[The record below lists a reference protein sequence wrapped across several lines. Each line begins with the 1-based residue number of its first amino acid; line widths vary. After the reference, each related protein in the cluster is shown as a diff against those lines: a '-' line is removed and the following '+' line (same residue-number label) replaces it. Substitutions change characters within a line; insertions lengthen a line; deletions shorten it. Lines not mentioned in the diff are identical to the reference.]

1 MPLSG
6 LCSAALVNP
15 MTKRDFAQREA
26 GELNRLM
33 ASDQLTGI
41 WTAVVQKAVW
51 RTGLEADWVYRLIQ
65 NYVRKHRLAQN
76 AANIA
81 DLEDDWVSAHAGFRL
96 IDGKI
101 SADPG
106 PMCVFSVQTF
116 TPYGTKTPFFI
127 YGDESSKAILIVTL
141 SSLPRF
147 YARQISSSGARVA
160 RGVPNLANE

>member
-1 MPLSG
+1 
-6 LCSAALVNP
+6 
-15 MTKRDFAQREA
+15 
-26 GELNRLM
+26 M

-65 NYVRKHRLAQN
+65 DYLRKHKLAQN
-76 AANIA
+76 AANPFEFEDDVLIA
-81 DLEDDWVSAHAGFRL
+81 DAGFRL
-96 IDGKI
+96 IDEKE
-101 SADPG
+101 SAVPG
-106 PMCVFSVQTF
+106 AIYVFSVQTF

-127 YGDESSKAILIVTL
+127 YSDESSKAILIVTL